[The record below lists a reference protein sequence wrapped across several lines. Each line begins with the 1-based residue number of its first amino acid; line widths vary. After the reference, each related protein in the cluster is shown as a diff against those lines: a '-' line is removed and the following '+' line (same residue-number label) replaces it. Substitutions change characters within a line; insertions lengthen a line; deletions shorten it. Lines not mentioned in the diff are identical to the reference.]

1 MPIVGVYCIGSD
13 EEASKMS
20 DTRPDNAETG
30 YKCSRCGGEFGS
42 HGSDTVSCP
51 FCGMLCEET
60 SCRVIGFSNEE
71 Y

>member
-1 MPIVGVYCIGSD
+1 MN
-13 EEASKMS
+13 

-42 HGSDTVSCP
+42 HGSETVSCP

-60 SCRVIGFSNEE
+60 SCRVIAFSNEE